1 MIYFRALLRLILFL
15 HSNFSDSFP
24 DGAECCVPLSED
36 CVLDIHGIIAVV
48 SSMLFGALIFSAIV
62 NRAGDFVIYN
72 FNIVSIYLCV
82 LSFASC
88 VLNFEITLNHSL
100 ELNTLSLS
108 CLHSIIYLLASVFQ
122 KIWIVKT
129 GEEQKNKCVS
139 CVHRSVQTVFCIV
152 LIDHFIAFSRNINIQ
167 RSSVVHPWRSD

>member
-36 CVLDIHGIIAVV
+36 CVLDTRGIIAVV

-108 CLHSIIYLLASVFQ
+108 CLHSIIYLLTGLLYTGLSIYLLASVFQ
-122 KIWIVKT
+122 RI
-129 GEEQKNKCVS
+129 
-139 CVHRSVQTVFCIV
+139 
-152 LIDHFIAFSRNINIQ
+152 
-167 RSSVVHPWRSD
+167 

>member
-1 MIYFRALLRLILFL
+1 MIHFRALLRLIFFL

-36 CVLDIHGIIAVV
+36 CVLNTRGIIAVV
-48 SSMLFGALIFSAIV
+48 SSMLFGAVFFRAIV
-62 NRAGDFVIYN
+62 NRAGNQSSDFGICNN
-72 FNIVSIYLCV
+72 FSIVSIYLCV

-108 CLHSIIYLLASVFQ
+108 CLHYIIYLFYLLVFF
-122 KIWIVKT
+122 K
-129 GEEQKNKCVS
+129 ECE
-139 CVHRSVQTVFCIV
+139 
-152 LIDHFIAFSRNINIQ
+152 
-167 RSSVVHPWRSD
+167 

>member
-1 MIYFRALLRLILFL
+1 MIYFQACLRLIIFL

-24 DGAECCVPLSED
+24 DSAECCVPLSED
-36 CVLDIHGIIAVV
+36 CVLDTRGIIAVV

-82 LSFASC
+82 LSFVSC

-108 CLHSIIYLLASVFQ
+108 CCALLSTYWLVFF
-122 KIWIVKT
+122 K
-129 GEEQKNKCVS
+129 ECE
-139 CVHRSVQTVFCIV
+139 
-152 LIDHFIAFSRNINIQ
+152 
-167 RSSVVHPWRSD
+167 

>member
-1 MIYFRALLRLILFL
+1 MLKSGFDSVVVSAILKYRHHLTHTILKMIYFRALLRLILFL

-36 CVLDIHGIIAVV
+36 CVLDTRGIIAVV

-62 NRAGDFVIYN
+62 NRSGDFVIYN
-72 FNIVSIYLCV
+72 FNTVSIYLCV

-108 CLHSIIYLLASVFQ
+108 CCALLSTYWLVFF
-122 KIWIVKT
+122 K
-129 GEEQKNKCVS
+129 ECE
-139 CVHRSVQTVFCIV
+139 
-152 LIDHFIAFSRNINIQ
+152 
-167 RSSVVHPWRSD
+167 